1 MIFLYTFAN
10 YSLYS
15 TSFQF
20 VKMPVNHSYQ
30 ARAGLV
36 KLGAN
41 TLVKAISGKEL

>member
-1 MIFLYTFAN
+1 MIFINTFAN

-20 VKMPVNHSYQ
+20 VKMPVNHSYL